1 MRAKLLQSCLTL
13 CDPMDYSPPGSSV
26 HRDSP
31 GKNTGVGCCAFLQGI
46 FPTQGSNLCLSYL
59 LLWQAGSLPL
69 APPGKQTVLLKIRSL
84 KYIFF
89 NNQPVTLA
97 VNITCVEIETKL

>member
-1 MRAKLLQSCLTL
+1 MCAKLLQSCLTL
-13 CDPMDYSPPGSSV
+13 RDPMDYSPPASSV
-26 HRDSP
+26 CGDSP

-46 FPTQGSNLCLSYL
+46 FPTQGSTLCLSYL
-59 LLWQAGSLPL
+59 LHWQAGSLPL
-69 APPGKQTVLLKIRSL
+69 APPGEQAVLLKIRSL

-97 VNITCVEIETKL
+97 VNIMFVEIKTKL